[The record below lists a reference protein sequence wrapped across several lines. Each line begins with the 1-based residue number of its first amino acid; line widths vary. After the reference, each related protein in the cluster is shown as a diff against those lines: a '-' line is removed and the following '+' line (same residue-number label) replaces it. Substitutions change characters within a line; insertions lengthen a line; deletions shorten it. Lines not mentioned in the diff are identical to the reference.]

1 MTNQEI
7 NRRLALAIGYST
19 NRVRISYSR
28 VQVFNGVDCPDGP
41 IDCFGWQRFD
51 HTDPAVI
58 WRIAER
64 FCLFPKRLFSEVYN
78 YNQWK
83 IYEVRK
89 EGKNIIVIDVKHQ
102 HAASVTALAVIQFLE
117 SKK

>member
-7 NRRLALAIGYST
+7 NRRLAFAIGYPP
-19 NRVRISYSR
+19 NRVRISDDR
-28 VQVFNGVDCPDGP
+28 VQVFNGFDCPDGP
-41 IDCFGWQRFD
+41 IDWSGWQRFD

-64 FCLFPKRLFSEVYN
+64 FCLFPKRLFSSVYN
-78 YNQWK
+78 YNYWK

-89 EGKNIIVIDVKHQ
+89 ESDKIIVIEAKHQ
-102 HAASVTALAVIQFLE
+102 HAASATALAVIQYIE
-117 SKK
+117 AKK